1 MLKVGDS
8 YAQSFTATDQ
18 TIRDIAKVSG
28 DINPIHLDEAYASKS
43 IFGRQIAHGLFCLNA
58 ISMILGNH
66 FPGMGTILLSQSF
79 EYKAPVYIGDV
90 ITVEVTVTE
99 AMPKGVYLLSVVCQD
114 QNRRKVLTGISK
126 VKWENGI

>member
-43 IFGRQIAHGLFCLNA
+43 IFGRRIAHGLFCLNA

-90 ITVEVTVTE
+90 IIVEVTVTE

>member
-8 YAQSFTATDQ
+8 YGQSFVATDQ
-18 TIRDIAKVSG
+18 IIKDIGKVSG

-43 IFGRQIAHGLFCLNA
+43 IFGRRIAHGLFCLNA

-66 FPGMGTILLSQSF
+66 FPGRGTILLFQSF
-79 EYKAPVYIGDV
+79 EYKAPVYIGDI

-99 AMPKGVYLLSVVCQD
+99 VMPKGIYLLSIVCQD
-114 QNRRKVLTGISK
+114 QNQRKVLTGISK
-126 VKWENGI
+126 VKWENTT

>member
-8 YAQSFTATDQ
+8 YGQSFVATDQ
-18 TIRDIAKVSG
+18 IIKDIAKVSG

-43 IFGRQIAHGLFCLNA
+43 IFGRRIAHGLFCLNA

-66 FPGMGTILLSQSF
+66 FPGRGTILLFQSF
-79 EYKAPVYIGDV
+79 EYKAPVYIGDI

-99 AMPKGVYLLSVVCQD
+99 VMPKGIYLLSIVCQD
-114 QNRRKVLTGISK
+114 QNQRKGLTGISK
-126 VKWENGI
+126 VKWENTT

>member
-43 IFGRQIAHGLFCLNA
+43 IFGRRIAHGLFCLNA

-66 FPGMGTILLSQSF
+66 FPAW
-79 EYKAPVYIGDV
+79 APYCCPRALNI
-90 ITVEVTVTE
+90 
-99 AMPKGVYLLSVVCQD
+99 KL
-114 QNRRKVLTGISK
+114 RFISETSSPWK
-126 VKWENGI
+126 

>member
-43 IFGRQIAHGLFCLNA
+43 IFGRRIAHGLFCLNA

-90 ITVEVTVTE
+90 ITVEVTVKIGRASCRE
-99 AMPKGVYLLSVVCQD
+99 RV
-114 QNRRKVLTGISK
+114 
-126 VKWENGI
+126 

>member
-8 YAQSFTATDQ
+8 YVQSFTATDQ

-43 IFGRQIAHGLFCLNA
+43 IFGRRIAHGLFCLNA

>member
-43 IFGRQIAHGLFCLNA
+43 IFGRRIAHGLFCLNA
-58 ISMILGNH
+58 ISMILGHH

>member
-43 IFGRQIAHGLFCLNA
+43 IFGRRIAHGLFCLNA

-99 AMPKGVYLLSVVCQD
+99 AMPKGVYLLSVVCA
-114 QNRRKVLTGISK
+114 KTKTGERFSPAFQK
-126 VKWENGI
+126 

>member
-43 IFGRQIAHGLFCLNA
+43 IFGRRIAHGLFCLNA

-114 QNRRKVLTGISK
+114 QNRRKVLTGI
-126 VKWENGI
+126 

>member
-28 DINPIHLDEAYASKS
+28 DINPIHLDEAYASKN
-43 IFGRQIAHGLFCLNA
+43 IFGRRIAHGLFCLNA

>member
-43 IFGRQIAHGLFCLNA
+43 IFGRRIAHGLFCLNA
-58 ISMILGNH
+58 ISMILGNY

-79 EYKAPVYIGDV
+79 EYRAPVYIGDV

>member
-43 IFGRQIAHGLFCLNA
+43 IFGRRIAHGLFCLNA

-126 VKWENGI
+126 VR

>member
-43 IFGRQIAHGLFCLNA
+43 IFGRRIAHGLFCLNA

-66 FPGMGTILLSQSF
+66 SPGMGTILLSQSF

>member
-18 TIRDIAKVSG
+18 TIMDIAKVSG

-43 IFGRQIAHGLFCLNA
+43 IFGRRIAHGLFCLNA

>member
-43 IFGRQIAHGLFCLNA
+43 IFGRRIAHGLFCLNA

-66 FPGMGTILLSQSF
+66 FPGMGIILLSQSF

>member
-43 IFGRQIAHGLFCLNA
+43 IFGRLIYHGLFSLNA
-58 ISMILGNH
+58 ISMILGKH

>member
-43 IFGRQIAHGLFCLNA
+43 IFGRRIAHGLFCLNA

-79 EYKAPVYIGDV
+79 EYKAPVYIGDF

>member
-43 IFGRQIAHGLFCLNA
+43 IFGRRIAHGLFCLNA
-58 ISMILGNH
+58 ISMILRNH

>member
-43 IFGRQIAHGLFCLNA
+43 IFGRRIAHGLFCLNA

-79 EYKAPVYIGDV
+79 EYKAQVYIGDV

>member
-43 IFGRQIAHGLFCLNA
+43 IFGRRIAHGLFCLNA

-79 EYKAPVYIGDV
+79 EYKAPVYIGEV

>member
-28 DINPIHLDEAYASKS
+28 DINPIYLDEAYASKS
-43 IFGRQIAHGLFCLNA
+43 IFGRRIAHGLFCLNA

>member
-43 IFGRQIAHGLFCLNA
+43 IFGRRIAHGLFCLNA

-66 FPGMGTILLSQSF
+66 FLGMGTILLSQSF

>member
-43 IFGRQIAHGLFCLNA
+43 IFDRRIAHGLFCLNA

>member
-43 IFGRQIAHGLFCLNA
+43 IFGRRIAHGLFCLNA

-66 FPGMGTILLSQSF
+66 FPSMGTILLSQSF

>member
-43 IFGRQIAHGLFCLNA
+43 IFGRRIAHGLFCLNA

-90 ITVEVTVTE
+90 TTVEVTVTE

>member
-8 YAQSFTATDQ
+8 YGQSFVATDQ
-18 TIRDIAKVSG
+18 IIKDIAKVSG

-43 IFGRQIAHGLFCLNA
+43 IFGRRIAHGLFCLNA

-66 FPGMGTILLSQSF
+66 FPGRGTILLFQSF
-79 EYKAPVYIGDV
+79 EYKAPVYIGDI

-99 AMPKGVYLLSVVCQD
+99 VMPKGIYLLSIVCQD
-114 QNRRKVLTGISK
+114 QNQRKVLTGISK
-126 VKWENGI
+126 VKWENTT

>member
-8 YAQSFTATDQ
+8 SAQSFTATDQ

-43 IFGRQIAHGLFCLNA
+43 IFGRRIAHGLFCLNA

>member
-43 IFGRQIAHGLFCLNA
+43 IFGRRIAHGLFCLNA

-99 AMPKGVYLLSVVCQD
+99 AMPKGVYPLSVVCQD

>member
-43 IFGRQIAHGLFCLNA
+43 IFGRRIAHGLFCLNA

>member
-28 DINPIHLDEAYASKS
+28 DINPIHLDEAYVSKS
-43 IFGRQIAHGLFCLNA
+43 IFGRRIAHGLFCLNA

>member
-43 IFGRQIAHGLFCLNA
+43 IFGRRIAHGLFCLNA

-66 FPGMGTILLSQSF
+66 FPGMGTILLSQNF